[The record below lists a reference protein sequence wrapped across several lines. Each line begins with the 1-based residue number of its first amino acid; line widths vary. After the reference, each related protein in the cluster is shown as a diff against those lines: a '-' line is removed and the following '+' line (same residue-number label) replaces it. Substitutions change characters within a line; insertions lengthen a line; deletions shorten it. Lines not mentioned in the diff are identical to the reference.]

1 MFFFSVIHAR
11 LITVVRATDSIKE
24 NVDVIKSYF
33 SRFQELVAA
42 RLIRIC
48 RFPLAMVHV
57 CNAREL
63 HRYIP
68 TYGCT
73 KIRKRLLRGLR
84 PQLRVVSRFFARAR
98 IMWDSTGGA
107 LKFKSPMANDK
118 TVYPAQYRKNDATKR
133 STVRQTCIY

>member
-1 MFFFSVIHAR
+1 MFFFRNLIRAR
-11 LITVVRATDSIKE
+11 LITVARATDSIKE

-33 SRFQELVAA
+33 SRLQELVAA

-48 RFPLAMVHV
+48 RFPLAVVHV

-68 TYGCT
+68 TYGCAE
-73 KIRKRLLRGLR
+73 IRKRLLHGLR
-84 PQLRVVSRFFARAR
+84 PRLRVVSRFFARAR
-98 IMWDSTGGA
+98 IMWDTTGGA

-118 TVYPAQYRKNDATKR
+118 AVYPAETVDATKR
-133 STVRQTCIY
+133 STARQTRIY